1 MTLTNFKD
9 TMVDIRPYLPQS
21 YFHHRMDQKVF
32 LCLNITDWLEQTEKE
47 KELVPSEW
55 SPECSTQEAPP

>member
-1 MTLTNFKD
+1 
-9 TMVDIRPYLPQS
+9 MVDIRPYLPQS
-21 YFHHRMDQKVF
+21 YFNHRMDQKVF